1 MWVVCQSEPSCLTL
15 LMLKKEWADV
25 CPVNAHTILHRSTEV
40 VRAAKRL
47 PAMKVY
53 TSGVYGELVLR
64 SATIWP
70 SGLLFGIG
78 DMFFVQNSG
87 YDAE

>member
-1 MWVVCQSEPSCLTL
+1 MDHDDDADDGQPS
-15 LMLKKEWADV
+15 
-25 CPVNAHTILHRSTEV
+25 R
-40 VRAAKRL
+40 RGGRL
-47 PAMKVY
+47 MKVY

-87 YDAE
+87 RDAG